1 MALESCAHNY
11 PSSHTLPCA
20 PLQFE
25 TFLQYFSLLYVY
37 FLYPMS
43 PVALCASIYMTLAI
57 TVERYLAVCKPILY
71 R

>member
-1 MALESCAHNY
+1 M
-11 PSSHTLPCA
+11 
-20 PLQFE
+20 
-25 TFLQYFSLLYVY
+25 FSLLYVY

-43 PVALCASIYMTLAI
+43 AVSLCASIYMTLAI